1 MVQNPYR
8 YSVYSKDGVALLHCD
23 DLPYFNRAKGHLVFN
38 KPPFFLSFEEAL
50 GDVPDD
56 TEVMLIVDRNRFS
69 FPMSTVRRVINE
81 HAKRLH
87 RKPKTF
93 TVIYNEAVFQFY
105 LSDCPRT
112 ENFDPILLGV

>member
-8 YSVYSKDGVALLHCD
+8 YSIYTDLGVALFHGD
-23 DLPYFNRAKGHLVFN
+23 GIPSIYGKTGHLVFN
-38 KPPFFLSFEEAL
+38 KPPFFLSFEDAL

-56 TEVMLIVDRNRFS
+56 TEVMLIVDKNQFS
-69 FPMSTVRRVINE
+69 FPISTVRRIINE
-81 HAKRLH
+81 YASRLR

-93 TVIYNEAVFQFY
+93 TVIHNEVVFQFY
-105 LSDCPRT
+105 LSDCPKT